1 MSSFVNAPDRDTQKY
16 NRRLYTE
23 LVGVRSHLSLFIPRF
38 AINKPEIRFNG
49 ADSKYLAAS
58 IPHTRCSSGLALVAL
73 SWHLG

>member
-1 MSSFVNAPDRDTQKY
+1 MLVIDRDWKNMY
-16 NRRLYTE
+16 NGRLYSE
-23 LVGVRSHLSLFIPRF
+23 LVGVRSHLSLVFILRF